1 MLARACYG
9 ICNKT
14 DFSFKK
20 TARWYNKLTT
30 MIAYLEGTLVFRG
43 TRFVIINIGGV
54 GYKVFASQEALKKM
68 PEKNNP
74 VKLFTHLYVRENAM
88 ELYGFPTLTE
98 LDFFGMLIA
107 ISGIGPKS
115 AIGILGIASVDTLK
129 RAIAS
134 GETKYL
140 TKVSGIGRKT
150 AEKILIE
157 LREKIG
163 SPDTFSPGFLEAES
177 DAIEA
182 LVSLGFRAQEA
193 REALR
198 KVPDTIQETPKRI
211 SEALKIL
218 GRA

>member
-1 MLARACYG
+1 
-9 ICNKT
+9 
-14 DFSFKK
+14 
-20 TARWYNKLTT
+20 
-30 MIAYLEGTLVFRG
+30 MIAHLEGTIAFRG
-43 TRFVIINIGGV
+43 MRFLIIDVGGV
-54 GYKVFASQEALKKM
+54 GYKVFVPSEALKKI

-74 VKLFTHLYVRENAM
+74 VKLFTHLYVREDAM
-88 ELYGFPTLTE
+88 ELYGFPTLAE
-98 LDFFGMLIA
+98 LEFLEMLIA

-115 AIGILGIASVDTLK
+115 AIGILGIASIDTLK

-140 TKVSGIGRKT
+140 IKVSGIGRKN
-150 AEKILIE
+150 AEKIIIE

-163 SPDTFSPGFLEAES
+163 GQGAFSPELLKAES

-182 LVSLGFRAQEA
+182 LVSLGFSASEA

-198 KVPDTIQETPKRI
+198 KVPETIEETPKRV

-218 GRA
+218 GRT

>member
-1 MLARACYG
+1 
-9 ICNKT
+9 
-14 DFSFKK
+14 
-20 TARWYNKLTT
+20 
-30 MIAYLEGTLVFRG
+30 MIAHLEGTIAFRG
-43 TRFVIINIGGV
+43 MRFLIIDVGGV
-54 GYKVFASQEALKKM
+54 GYKVFVPSEALKKI

-74 VKLFTHLYVRENAM
+74 VKLFTHLYVREDAM
-88 ELYGFPTLTE
+88 ELYGFPTLAE
-98 LDFFGMLIA
+98 LEFFEMLIA

-115 AIGILGIASVDTLK
+115 AIGILGIASIDTLK

-140 TKVSGIGRKT
+140 IKVSGIGRKN
-150 AEKILIE
+150 AEKIIIE

-163 SPDTFSPGFLEAES
+163 GQGAFSPELLKAES

-182 LVSLGFRAQEA
+182 LVSLGFSASEA

-198 KVPDTIQETPKRI
+198 KVPETIEETPKRV

-218 GRA
+218 GRT